1 MALDCKYKF
10 YANFEEL
17 KEDKP
22 KLAAMLLREYGEG
35 GWMDEDL
42 YVYPTIQDFAKF
54 EFLAGMYAGVFG
66 QMDSVMTD
74 LDLPNFLD
82 YVDFKKLGV
91 ALLDRDIDEHVFRT
105 KSGILVQTYVGF

>member
-1 MALDCKYKF
+1 MALNCSYKV
-10 YANFEEL
+10 YANFEYL

-91 ALLDRDIDEHVFRT
+91 ALLDRGFDEHVFRT

>member
-1 MALDCKYKF
+1 MALDCKYKV
-10 YANFEEL
+10 YANFEYL

-35 GWMDEDL
+35 DWMDEDL

-54 EFLAGMYAGVFG
+54 EFLEGMYAGVLG
-66 QMDSVMTD
+66 QMEDVMIEFN
-74 LDLPNFLD
+74 LPNFLD

-91 ALLDRDIDEHVFRT
+91 ALLYRDIDEHVFRT